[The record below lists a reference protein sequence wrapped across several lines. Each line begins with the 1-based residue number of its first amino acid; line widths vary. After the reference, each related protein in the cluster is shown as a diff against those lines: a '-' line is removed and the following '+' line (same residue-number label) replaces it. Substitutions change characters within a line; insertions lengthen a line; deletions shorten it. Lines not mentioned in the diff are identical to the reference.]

1 MEDAFVSVSKECVF
15 QRFDGETV
23 ALPTPSKPAEEAK
36 NWKRVSYT
44 NCVSE
49 LETVVQ
55 QEGTVSSPAP
65 FFLIIED
72 VSALETETRCI
83 SSVLRSLRSSIETL
97 FPVILAFWSFHIAL
111 LHCFMSS
118 LWTGRR
124 SLFCSCYRLSI
135 IHSITNWCTPVMF
148 NSC

>member
-1 MEDAFVSVSKECVF
+1 MEDAFVSASKECVF

-36 NWKRVSYT
+36 NWKRISYT

-49 LETVVQ
+49 VETIVQ
-55 QEGTVSSPAP
+55 QEGALSSPAP

-72 VSALETETRCI
+72 VSALETERRCI

-97 FPVILAFWSFHIAL
+97 FPVLI
-111 LHCFMSS
+111 S
-118 LWTGRR
+118 L
-124 SLFCSCYRLSI
+124 
-135 IHSITNWCTPVMF
+135 
-148 NSC
+148 

>member
-1 MEDAFVSVSKECVF
+1 MEDAFVSASKECVF
-15 QRFDGETV
+15 KQFDGETV

-44 NCVSE
+44 NCVSD

-55 QEGTVSSPAP
+55 QEGTLSSPAP

-97 FPVILAFWSFHIAL
+97 FPVILAF
-111 LHCFMSS
+111 
-118 LWTGRR
+118 
-124 SLFCSCYRLSI
+124 
-135 IHSITNWCTPVMF
+135 
-148 NSC
+148 

>member
-15 QRFDGETV
+15 QRFDGETL

-55 QEGTVSSPAP
+55 QEGTLSSPAP

-97 FPVILAFWSFHIAL
+97 FPVILAF
-111 LHCFMSS
+111 
-118 LWTGRR
+118 
-124 SLFCSCYRLSI
+124 
-135 IHSITNWCTPVMF
+135 
-148 NSC
+148 